1 LKRAIWFCLLVGV
14 LLWSAQAFVLC
25 AAEEGGKSA
34 EGGASQLLW
43 KMANFAILA
52 GLLGYMIYKKAGAFF
67 QSRTEAIRKDIEE
80 AGRLRQEAEER
91 AATIELRMRNLEAE
105 IESLRAGA
113 RAEMTAES
121 ERLRQEAEAGFE
133 KMRRQAEQEIA
144 SAAKAARHE
153 VRAHA
158 AELAVDLAAGKIR
171 ARMSPTTDEALTG
184 AFLDGIEKKPGVRPH
199 EELN

>member
-1 LKRAIWFCLLVGV
+1 MSASSASTSASLVSKHVTSRAIVSPV
-14 LLWSAQAFVLC
+14 L
-25 AAEEGGKSA
+25 
-34 EGGASQLLW
+34 GARS
-43 KMANFAILA
+43 
-52 GLLGYMIYKKAGAFF
+52 
-67 QSRTEAIRKDIEE
+67 
-80 AGRLRQEAEER
+80 ER
-91 AATIELRMRNLEAE
+91 A
-105 IESLRAGA
+105 
-113 RAEMTAES
+113 
-121 ERLRQEAEAGFE
+121 ERVD
-133 KMRRQAEQEIA
+133 IA

>member
-1 LKRAIWFCLLVGV
+1 LKRGIWYCLLVGV
-14 LLWSAQAFVLC
+14 LLWSAQAFALN
-25 AAEEGGKSA
+25 AAEEGGKAA
-34 EGGASQLLW
+34 EGAPSQLLW
-43 KMANFAILA
+43 KFANFAILA

-67 QSRTEAIRKDIEE
+67 RSRTEAIRKDIEE

-91 AATIELRMRNLEAE
+91 AAGIERRIENLQAE

-113 RAEMTAES
+113 RAETAAES
-121 ERLRQEAEAGFE
+121 ERLRQETEAGFE
-133 KMRRQAEQEIA
+133 KMRRQTEQEIA

-171 ARMSPTTDEALTG
+171 ALMTPATDDALAG
-184 AFLDGIEKKPGVRPH
+184 AFLDGIEKKTGGRPP

>member
-1 LKRAIWFCLLVGV
+1 MKRSIWYCLLVGV
-14 LLWSAQAFVLC
+14 LPWSAQAFALN
-25 AAEEGGKSA
+25 AAEAGGKAA
-34 EGGASQLLW
+34 EGAPSQLPW
-43 KMANFAILA
+43 NFANFAILA

-67 QSRTEAIRKDIEE
+67 RSRTEAIRKDIEE

-91 AATIELRMRNLEAE
+91 AAAIERRIENLQAE

-113 RAEMTAES
+113 RAETAAEN
-121 ERLRQEAEAGFE
+121 ERLRQETEAGFE
-133 KMRRQAEQEIA
+133 KLRRQAEQEIA

-158 AELAVDLAAGKIR
+158 AELAVDLAAGKLR
-171 ARMSPTTDEALTG
+171 ALMTPTTDEALAG
-184 AFLDGIEKKPGVRPH
+184 AFLDGIEKTGGRPP

>member
-1 LKRAIWFCLLVGV
+1 LKRSIGYCLLVGV
-14 LLWSAQAFVLC
+14 VLWSAQAFVVS
-25 AAEEGGKSA
+25 AAEEGGKAAA
-34 EGGASQLLW
+34 EAPSQLGW
-43 KMANFAILA
+43 KWANFAILA

-67 QSRTEAIRKDIEE
+67 RSRTEAIRKDIDE

-91 AATIELRMRNLEAE
+91 AAGIERRIENLQAE

-113 RAEMTAES
+113 RAEMTAEN
-121 ERLRQEAEAGFE
+121 ERLRLETEAGFE
-133 KMRRQAEQEIA
+133 KLRRQAEQEIS
-144 SAAKAARHE
+144 SATKAARHE

-171 ARMSPTTDEALTG
+171 ARMTPTTDEALAG
-184 AFLDGIEKKPGVRPH
+184 AFLDGLGKTGDRPP